1 MAEENL
7 GPAAGMDKKAAKK
20 AEKARRK
27 EEKRN
32 RKLAKKEAKKN
43 GTADEF
49 EEESGG
55 GKAAVVFVTL
65 MIIVIWI
72 AILAVLIH
80 FDVGGF
86 GSTVMQPILKD
97 VPYVNKILPKTEEEE
112 TKTKEDSKYPYKT
125 VDEAV
130 AYIKELEKELADAK
144 ESNSENDAYVADLE
158 AQAAQWKEYKDNEQ
172 KFEEEKAKFYKEVV
186 FSDQAPDI
194 NEYKKY
200 YESIDPQNAEN
211 LYKQVVEQQEKD
223 DDMSDYVKAYS
234 QMKPKQAAAIF
245 DTMTDNLELVA
256 KILSAMKADARGDI
270 LGNMKTDTAANSWS
284 LRIYKSTLKIKERRR
299 NR

>member
-43 GTADEF
+43 GTTDEF

-97 VPYVNKILPKTEEEE
+97 IPYVNKILPKTEEEE

-158 AQAAQWKEYKDNEQ
+158 AQAAQWKEYKENEQ
-172 KFEEEKAKFYKEVV
+172 KFEEENAKFYKEVV

-270 LGNMKTDTAANSWS
+270 LGNMKTDTAAKVTK
-284 LRIYKSTLKIKERRR
+284 LMEP
-299 NR
+299 

>member
-7 GPAAGMDKKAAKK
+7 GPAAGMYKKAAKK

-270 LGNMKTDTAANSWS
+270 LGNMNTDTAAKVTK
-284 LRIYKSTLKIKERRR
+284 LMEP
-299 NR
+299 

>member
-43 GTADEF
+43 GTTDEF

-158 AQAAQWKEYKDNEQ
+158 AQAAQWKEYKENEQ

-245 DTMTDNLELVA
+245 DTMTDKLELVA

-270 LGNMKTDTAANSWS
+270 LGNMKTDTAAKVTK
-284 LRIYKSTLKIKERRR
+284 LMEP
-299 NR
+299 

>member
-43 GTADEF
+43 GTTDEF

-112 TKTKEDSKYPYKT
+112 TKTKEDSTYPYKT

-158 AQAAQWKEYKDNEQ
+158 AQAAQWKEYKENEQ

-270 LGNMKTDTAANSWS
+270 LGNMKTDTAAKVTK
-284 LRIYKSTLKIKERRR
+284 LMEP
-299 NR
+299 

>member
-130 AYIKELEKELADAK
+130 AYIKELEKELADVK

-211 LYKQVVEQQEKD
+211 LYKQVVEQREKD

-270 LGNMKTDTAANSWS
+270 LGNMKTDTAAKVTK
-284 LRIYKSTLKIKERRR
+284 LMEP
-299 NR
+299 